1 MSCTRDRFGASPAQ
15 MPGRLALLACLACVI
30 AVFGFA
36 LPASAHDARPL
47 SINISEQSE
56 NLYVAYIRV
65 PPIVPDRDLPK
76 VKWPA
81 DCHVISDNLKHLVLE
96 GRETTSI
103 NCEKGLEGQQITVV
117 YPYFNPSLPTLF
129 RLSELGGKTLTRVQ
143 PPDKLVWTVPKS
155 PGPWS
160 VAAGYL
166 GLGVRHI
173 WTGIDH
179 LLFVTGLL
187 ILAGT
192 TRRVLT
198 AITGFT
204 IAHSITLSLS
214 ALNII
219 VLPEPPVE
227 AAIALSILF
236 LAREIAFPSPNS
248 LAGRYPILVSSSFG
262 LLHGFGFAAAL
273 RAVGLPTKELAVGL
287 FCFNCGVE
295 IGQITF
301 IIAILAIAFMARK
314 AIMLGGWK
322 RGLPPSLEGRLG
334 LISGYGLG
342 IPAAFWF
349 VQRLMLF

>member
-1 MSCTRDRFGASPAQ
+1 MSCGRARLGASGGATL
-15 MPGRLALLACLACVI
+15 GRLALLTLLVCLTA
-30 AVFGFA
+30 AFGFA
-36 LPASAHDARPL
+36 VPASAHDARPL
-47 SINISEQSE
+47 SININEQSE

-65 PPIVPDRDLPK
+65 PPIVPEQDLPR
-76 VKWPA
+76 VTWPA
-81 DCHVISDNLKHLVLE
+81 GCHVVSDNLKNLVLE

-103 NCEKGLEGQQITVV
+103 SCKEGLEGQQIKVV

-129 RLSELGGKTLTRVQ
+129 RLTEIGGKTLTRVQ
-143 PPDKLVWTVPKS
+143 PPDQLVWTVPKS
-155 PGPWS
+155 PGPWE

-214 ALNII
+214 ALNLV

-236 LAREIAFPSPNS
+236 LAREIAFPSPES
-248 LAGRYPILVSSSFG
+248 LAGRYPIFVSSSFG

-273 RAVGLPTKELAVGL
+273 RAVGLPTKELAIGL

-295 IGQITF
+295 VGQITF
-301 IIAILAIAFMARK
+301 IVGILAIAFMARK
-314 AIMLGGWK
+314 AIVLAGWK
-322 RGLPPSLEGRLG
+322 RGLPPMLEGRLG

-349 VQRLMLF
+349 IQRLAAF